1 MKVMVVEDDLVTRK
15 VMQKYLAPY
24 GETVTAEDG
33 EQAFSVF
40 TASLDS
46 GSPFSL
52 ICVDIKMPK
61 IDGHELLKKIR
72 TTEESKNIPEA
83 KKVKIIMTTV
93 LQDPENVFKAFYKGK
108 AASYLIKPF
117 TEEELVAEIRK
128 LGLL

>member
-1 MKVMVVEDDLVTRK
+1 MKVLVVEDDLVTRK
-15 VMQKYLAPY
+15 VMEKYLSPY
-24 GETVTAEDG
+24 GETVMAADG
-33 EQAFSVF
+33 DEAYNAFL
-40 TASLDS
+40 AAIES

-61 IDGHELLKKIR
+61 TDGHELLKKIR
-72 TTEESKNIPEA
+72 KAEDTKKVTEA
-83 KKVKIIMTTV
+83 QKVKIIMTTV
-93 LQDPENVFKAFYKGK
+93 LQDPQNVFKAFYKGK